1 MTNEM
6 NSYSAL
12 KSRSKDRLS
21 YWLESAKQDFMV
33 SIHAIMLREKIS
45 NAALAEKIGCSPAY
59 ISKILKGD
67 ANFTIE
73 TMVKISRAL
82 DSKLCI
88 HLSAIHDDIK
98 WMGVVKKKRAPAI
111 DEKHLWGWAGA
122 GDQQVLTYKVAVH
135 G

>member
-1 MTNEM
+1 M

-21 YWLESAKQDFMV
+21 YWLESAKQDFMI
-33 SIHAIMLREKIS
+33 SIHNIMLKEKIS
-45 NAALAEKIGCSPAY
+45 NAELAGRIGCSPAY
-59 ISKILKGD
+59 ISKILRGD

-82 DSKLCI
+82 KTKLCI
-88 HLSAIHDDIK
+88 HLSDPHESIQWRGI
-98 WMGVVKKKRAPAI
+98 VVSKRRAVI
-111 DEKHLWGWAGA
+111 EEGQQRQWAKRPRA
-122 GDQQVLTYKVAVH
+122 DFEMHRMVAH

>member
-1 MTNEM
+1 MI
-6 NSYSAL
+6 
-12 KSRSKDRLS
+12 
-21 YWLESAKQDFMV
+21 
-33 SIHAIMLREKIS
+33 SIHAIMVRERITKT
-45 NAALAEKIGCSPAY
+45 ALAEKIGCSPAY

-88 HLSAIHDDIK
+88 HLSASHEDIH
-98 WMGVVKKKRAPAI
+98 WRGVVKNKRATVV
-111 DEKHLWGWAGA
+111 DSKHLRGWAGTRTNE
-122 GDQQVLTYKVAVH
+122 LFTYRAALH

>member
-1 MTNEM
+1 
-6 NSYSAL
+6 
-12 KSRSKDRLS
+12 
-21 YWLESAKQDFMV
+21 MV

-59 ISKILKGD
+59 ISKILRGD

-111 DEKHLWGWAGA
+111 DEKHLMAWAGA
-122 GDQQVLTYKVAVH
+122 SAQPVLTYKVALH

>member
-1 MTNEM
+1 MNKM

-12 KSRSKDRLS
+12 KSKSKDRLT
-21 YWLESAKQDFMV
+21 YWLESAKQDFMI

-59 ISKILKGD
+59 ISKVLKGD

-88 HLSAIHDDIK
+88 HLSAPHEDIQ
-98 WMGVVKKKRAPAI
+98 WRGIVKRTRPHI
-111 DEKHLWGWAGA
+111 IGEKHQRAWAA
-122 GDQQVLTYKVAVH
+122 TQAQDLSTYRVALH

>member
-1 MTNEM
+1 M
-6 NSYSAL
+6 NSYGAL

-33 SIHAIMLREKIS
+33 SIHVLMQQEDINKTL
-45 NAALAEKIGCSPAY
+45 LAEKIGCSPAY
-59 ISKILKGD
+59 ITKILKGD

-88 HLSAIHDDIK
+88 HLSAPHEDIH
-98 WMGVVKKKRAPAI
+98 WRGVVKKKRPALAEDKTHRNWI
-111 DEKHLWGWAGA
+111 LPSSN
-122 GDQQVLTYKVAVH
+122 QVHMYKVVAH

>member
-1 MTNEM
+1 M
-6 NSYSAL
+6 NSYSEL

-21 YWLESAKQDFMV
+21 YWLESAKQDFMI
-33 SIHAIMLREKIS
+33 SIHAIMQREKIT

-59 ISKILKGD
+59 ISKVLKGD

-88 HLSAIHDDIK
+88 HLSAPHENIH
-98 WMGVVKKKRAPAI
+98 WRGMVKRPRLPVMDQKRQR
-111 DEKHLWGWAGA
+111 GWTVPEVQ
-122 GDQQVLTYKVAVH
+122 DLSTYRVAVH